1 MKFKKLSILIFSLI
15 LLIPAMK
22 VDASIGKGNVY
33 CSETIAQQVWFT
45 KLIKFDNFK
54 GKDISG
60 TPNFELVPDKTASK
74 KSLTNNDPNN
84 GEFDRICE
92 VVPGLINHTYRVP
105 FSSNDYVDK
114 KFNDLAWQSGAFN
127 GSTEDLF
134 NHSFI
139 HEWGRIETS
148 DHQQTYRVGKL
159 YPEQFRNADL
169 QLSEEEAKEMYDSQ
183 KEELAS
189 DEEVNRCNWAGDPDS
204 AGVLG
209 WKSYFG
215 ELGYNGKDHL
225 YDFLGAYDFGS
236 QFLNF
241 EDDFRDGTMKVIDKF
256 NFYNN
261 AAVNYLLKMTTRP
274 IAIDKKFDANGN
286 IESIEKPLIPSK
298 DANNFIGQHNQYLN
312 DKYDNPHD
320 YAYNKIFR
328 YKLIEKEA
336 DGVEM
341 KLPSKEL
348 IVDVIAFGNIVSTDT
363 DCGIYVFEDEKS
375 ADAFYQRLFKG
386 LDENES
392 NDVTLLETK
401 GKVEKSD
408 KVQLIN
414 ESKNNEDPKPEKP
427 NTNKEK
433 KPKKDSPKT
442 GDSDM
447 GLLFMGIAGLGIA
460 GLAISMKK
468 KKSN

>member
-1 MKFKKLSILIFSLI
+1 M
-15 LLIPAMK
+15 
-22 VDASIGKGNVY
+22 GGGNVY
-33 CSETIAQQVWFT
+33 CSEIIAQQAWFT
-45 KLIKFDNFK
+45 KLIKFDKLK

-60 TPNFELVPDKTASK
+60 TLSFELVPDKTAGK
-74 KSLTNNDPNN
+74 KYLTNNDPNN
-84 GEFDRICE
+84 GGFDRVCE
-92 VVPGLINHTYRVP
+92 VVPGLINHHKYKVP

-114 KFNDLAWQSGAFN
+114 KFNDLAWESGAFN
-127 GSTEDLF
+127 GNTLDLL

-148 DHQQTYRVGKL
+148 DHQETYRVGKL
-159 YPEQFRNADL
+159 YPEQFKNEDL
-169 QLSEEEAKEMYDSQ
+169 HLTEEEAKEMYDSQ
-183 KEELAS
+183 KEELES
-189 DEEVNRCNWAGDPDS
+189 DEEVIRCNWAGDPDS
-204 AGVLG
+204 AGVIG
-209 WKSYFG
+209 WRSFFG
-215 ELGYNGKDHL
+215 EIGHNGKDRL

-236 QFLNF
+236 QLLNF
-241 EDDFRDGTMKVIDKF
+241 EDDFRDGTMKVIEKY

-261 AAVNYLLKMTTRP
+261 RAVDYRLKMTTRP

-298 DANNFIGQHNQYLN
+298 DANDFIEKHNQFLN
-312 DKYDNPHD
+312 DNYDDPHD

-328 YKLIEKEA
+328 YKLKEKEA
-336 DGVEM
+336 DGIEI
-341 KLPSKEL
+341 KLPNKEL
-348 IVDVIAFGNIVSTDT
+348 IVDVIEFADDKS
-363 DCGIYVFEDEKS
+363 GIYVFEDEKS
-375 ADAFYQRLFKG
+375 ADAFYQKFFKG
-386 LDENES
+386 LDENEN
-392 NDVTLLETK
+392 NDVSLLKTR

-414 ESKNNEDPKPEKP
+414 ESKNNDNPKPEKP
-427 NTNKEK
+427 NTNTEE

>member
-1 MKFKKLSILIFSLI
+1 MKFKKFSILIFSLI
-15 LLIPAMK
+15 LLIPAVK
-22 VDASIGKGNVY
+22 VDAIVADSNVD
-33 CSETIAQQVWFT
+33 CSEIIAQQAWFT

-60 TPNFELVPDKTASK
+60 TLNFELVPDKTASK
-74 KSLTNNDPNN
+74 KYLTNDDPNN
-84 GEFDRICE
+84 GGFDRICE
-92 VVPGLINHTYRVP
+92 VVPGLINHKYKVP

-127 GSTEDLF
+127 GNTEDLF

-148 DHQQTYRVGKL
+148 DHQETYRVGKL
-159 YPEQFRNADL
+159 YPEQFKNADL
-169 QLSEEEAKEMYDSQ
+169 NLSEEEAKEYYESQ
-183 KEELAS
+183 KTDLES
-189 DEEVNRCNWAGDPDS
+189 DEEVIRCNWAGDPDS
-204 AGVLG
+204 AGVIG
-209 WKSYFG
+209 WKSYIG
-215 ELGYNGKDHL
+215 ELGYNGKDPL
-225 YDFLGAYDFGS
+225 YDFLGAYEFGS
-236 QFLNF
+236 QCLNL
-241 EDDFRDGTMKVIDKF
+241 ENDFRDGTMKVIDKF

-261 AAVNYLLKMTTRP
+261 RAVKYLLKMTTRP

-298 DANNFIGQHNQYLN
+298 DANDFIGKHNQGLN
-312 DKYDNPHD
+312 DNYDNPYD

-328 YKLIEKEA
+328 YKLKEKEA
-336 DGVEM
+336 DGIEM
-341 KLPSKEL
+341 KLPNKEL
-348 IVDVIAFGNIVSTDT
+348 IVDVIEFTDA
-363 DCGIYVFEDEKS
+363 DSGIYVFEDEKS

-386 LDENES
+386 LDEGEY
-392 NDVTLLETK
+392 NDVTLLATR

-414 ESKNNEDPKPEKP
+414 ESKNNDNPEPEKP
-427 NTNKEK
+427 NTNTEE

-447 GLLFMGIAGLGIA
+447 GLLFMGIAGLGIT
-460 GLAISMKK
+460 GLAISIRK

>member
-15 LLIPAMK
+15 LLFPAMK
-22 VDASIGKGNVY
+22 VDASIGGGNVY
-33 CSETIAQQVWFT
+33 CSEIIAQQAWFT

-60 TPNFELVPDKTASK
+60 TLNFELVPDQSASK
-74 KSLTNNDPNN
+74 KYLKNNDPNN
-84 GEFDRICE
+84 DGFDRVCE
-92 VVPGLINHTYRVP
+92 VVPGLINHKYKIP

-114 KFNDLAWQSGAFN
+114 KFNDLAWESGAFN
-127 GSTEDLF
+127 GSTEELF

-148 DHQQTYRVGKL
+148 DHQETYRVGKL
-159 YPEQFRNADL
+159 YPEQFRNEDL
-169 QLSEEEAKEMYDSQ
+169 QLSEEEAKDMYDSQ
-183 KEELAS
+183 KKELES
-189 DEEVNRCNWAGDPDS
+189 DEEVIRCNWAGDPDS
-204 AGVLG
+204 AGVIG
-209 WKSYFG
+209 WKSYIG

-236 QFLNF
+236 QCLNL
-241 EDDFRDGTMKVIDKF
+241 EEDFRDGTMKVIDKF

-261 AAVNYLLKMTTRP
+261 IAVNYLLKMTTRP

-298 DANNFIGQHNQYLN
+298 DANDFIRKHDQYLK
-312 DKYDNPHD
+312 DKYDPD
-320 YAYNKIFR
+320 YDYNKIFR

-348 IVDVIAFGNIVSTDT
+348 IVDVIAFGNIVLTDR

-375 ADAFYQRLFKG
+375 ADAFYEKLFKG

-392 NDVTLLETK
+392 NDVTLLETR

-414 ESKNNEDPKPEKP
+414 ESKNNDNPKPEKP
-427 NTNKEK
+427 NTNTEEK
-433 KPKKDSPKT
+433 TKKDSPKT

-460 GLAISMKK
+460 GLAISIKK

>member
-1 MKFKKLSILIFSLI
+1 MKCKKLSILIFSLI
-15 LLIPAMK
+15 LLVPAMK
-22 VDASIGKGNVY
+22 VDASVATGNVY
-33 CSETIAQQVWFT
+33 CSEIIAQQAWFT

-60 TPNFELVPDKTASK
+60 TLNFELVPDKTASK
-74 KSLTNNDPNN
+74 KYLTNNDPNN
-84 GEFDRICE
+84 GGFDRICE
-92 VVPGLINHTYRVP
+92 VVPGLVNHTYRVP

-127 GSTEDLF
+127 GNTEDLF
-134 NHSFI
+134 NHSFL

-159 YPEQFRNADL
+159 YPEQFKNADL
-169 QLSEEEAKEMYDSQ
+169 NLSEEEAKDYYESQ
-183 KEELAS
+183 KRDLES
-189 DEEVNRCNWAGDPDS
+189 DEEDIRCNWTGDPES
-204 AGVLG
+204 AGVIG
-209 WKSYFG
+209 WKSYIG
-215 ELGYNGKDHL
+215 EQGYNDKDHL
-225 YDFLGAYDFGS
+225 YDFLGAYEFGS
-236 QFLNF
+236 QCLNR
-241 EDDFRDGTMKVIDKF
+241 ENDFRDGTMKVIDKF

-261 AAVNYLLKMTTRP
+261 GAVNYILKMTTRP
-274 IAIDKKFDANGN
+274 IAIDKKFDENGN

-298 DANNFIGQHNQYLN
+298 DASDFIGQHNQFLK
-312 DKYDNPHD
+312 DKYDYPHD

-341 KLPSKEL
+341 KLPSKKL
-348 IVDVIAFGNIVSTDT
+348 IVDVIELTDT
-363 DCGIYVFEDEKS
+363 DSGIYVFEDEKS

-386 LDENES
+386 LDEGEY
-392 NDVTLLETK
+392 NDVTLLETR

-427 NTNKEK
+427 NTNTEE

-460 GLAISMKK
+460 GLAISIRK